1 MQPARGCVTTLR
13 RCSSRCRRTRLP
25 RRPRPRPPC
34 RTACT
39 TTSSFTGTAT
49 SRCRAA
55 RALQASPPG
64 PPQPSTRPSRPRG
77 SPRRCRTT
85 SYRPRSAISRLSLT
99 LAAQYALSVCV
110 TVGFPSFCLSVCPVG
125 RWQQRREKRYETQ
138 HFYSVFSLSFVCFF
152 DAGRIVCG
160 ISVYVTGGCPSVC
173 PVDRRPV
180 SSSDVVCC

>member
-25 RRPRPRPPC
+25 RRRRPRPPC

-64 PPQPSTRPSRPRG
+64 PPQPSTRPSRPPG
-77 SPRRCRTT
+77 NPRRCRTT
-85 SYRPRSAISRLSLT
+85 SSRPRSAISRLSLT

-110 TVGFPSFCLSVCPVG
+110 TVGCPSVCLSVLSVCPVD

-152 DAGRIVCG
+152 
-160 ISVYVTGGCPSVC
+160 
-173 PVDRRPV
+173 
-180 SSSDVVCC
+180 